1 MLVVMAA
8 VLAGFSKLALRPKA
22 QLSCQDLSV
31 YLDFYFQPSLVSCVR
46 RLPELL
52 KEMVISSWT

>member
-31 YLDFYFQPSLVSCVR
+31 YLDFLFPTQSG
-46 RLPELL
+46 LL
-52 KEMVISSWT
+52 C